1 MDTPTVA
8 GYTPPWCFPFIV
20 ASLVTWRP
28 GANQNYSEWRWPEL
42 TNYCHRHHV
51 PCPPFQSYKMASPN
65 RLVLRTLCAI
75 ISKVSFCLSLAPT
88 LPVSSPS
95 IQETVRCSQSLI
107 KSKESKFLFSKNR
120 SGVFFHCLY
129 IQQPVLRLSDLL
141 PNESSYDQVFCRSCS
156 F

>member
-1 MDTPTVA
+1 MT
-8 GYTPPWCFPFIV
+8 
-20 ASLVTWRP
+20 
-28 GANQNYSEWRWPEL
+28 L

-75 ISKVSFCLSLAPT
+75 ISKVSFCSSLAPT

-95 IQETVRCSQSLI
+95 IQETVRCSQSLSI
-107 KSKESKFLFSKNR
+107 CKCKESNISVFKKKFKC
-120 SGVFFHCLY
+120 VFFHCLS

-141 PNESSYDQVFCRSCS
+141 PNESSYDQVFCRFCS
-156 F
+156 YYPDDLWC